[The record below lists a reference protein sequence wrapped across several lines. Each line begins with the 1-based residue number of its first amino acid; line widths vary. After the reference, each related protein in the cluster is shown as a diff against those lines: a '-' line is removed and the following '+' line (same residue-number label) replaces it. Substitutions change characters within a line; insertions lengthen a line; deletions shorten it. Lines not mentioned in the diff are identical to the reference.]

1 MSIVI
6 HVNPLIH
13 LYIKP
18 FFIKLVSIVRL
29 SVRLS
34 IHPSSVHLSIY
45 LLIHPFIYQTFQP
58 ITSHPSIYPTN
69 QMSIHQ
75 FNIQF
80 SYLSVHL
87 TIHLPIHSLIYSPP
101 HILQFI
107 QASHLSNHSFTY
119 PCIQLS
125 IHFTNICWSML
136 RGPFWPQAWGCHSLP
151 CEYVDMVGLAS
162 LLMLILLVHPHRHR
176 LCLHRDR
183 VPPECILHHHPGLG
197 HILPI
202 PVLSVGAALGTLQ
215 PHLEHTL
222 LYGGHY
228 AQEQEPVDHP

>member
-1 MSIVI
+1 
-6 HVNPLIH
+6 
-13 LYIKP
+13 
-18 FFIKLVSIVRL
+18 
-29 SVRLS
+29 
-34 IHPSSVHLSIY
+34 
-45 LLIHPFIYQTFQP
+45 
-58 ITSHPSIYPTN
+58 
-69 QMSIHQ
+69 MSIHQ
-75 FNIQF
+75 FNIYPFTYQ
-80 SYLSVHL
+80 SVHL

-101 HILQFI
+101 HVLQFI

-151 CEYVDMVGLAS
+151 CEYVEGTAS
-162 LLMLILLVHPHRHR
+162 LLMLTLLVHPHRHR

-183 VPPECILHHHPGLG
+183 VPSECILHHHPGLG
-197 HILPI
+197 HVLPI

-228 AQEQEPVDHP
+228 AQEQEPVDHPQHQQLHIPCHRILGVRPASLRKEGGCGWGQRGQPASSSSPQGCGSHCLGMGLGLVGGRWIQIRR